1 MSQIFAT
8 GNDDY
13 MFPTTQAGLRQ
24 SGMILES
31 ANGDRKEDGQG
42 VLENAIDEY
51 ATASKRIDAMSAVLT
66 WIEEGEY
73 NYNALDETIV
83 AVADLDGDFEISEA
97 EEALYSDIWNEIP
110 DALLTLGAD
119 KTDVQELVNGPNDA
133 ADKAAARIGKL
144 LSEKM
149 DEEEADDDS
158 LIAGFA
164 FGEDA
169 ILESSSYDASL
180 HGILEAT
187 YKRKKVIR
195 DGKKQIINKR
205 VSGHVRLSSAE
216 KASLKKAVRKA
227 HTATANLARKKS
239 MKKRKQLGM

>member
-31 ANGDRKEDGQG
+31 ANGDRKADGQG

-83 AVADLDGDFEISEA
+83 AVADLDGDFEITEA

-119 KTDVQELVNGPNDA
+119 KADVQELVNGPNDA

-144 LSEKM
+144 LSKKM

-169 ILESSSYDASL
+169 ILESASYDASL

-195 DGKKQIINKR
+195 DGQVQMVNKR
-205 VSGHVRLSSAE
+205 ISGHVRLSSAE
-216 KASLKKAVRKA
+216 KANMKNMRRKS
-227 HTATANLARKKS
+227 HTAAANLARKKS